1 MQINHFLE
9 NAAQKYPDKEAVWHK
24 DRGMTYAEIDALSN
38 KVANYLKERNI
49 RRGDRVAILYENSF
63 DYVIAYFAVLKAG
76 AVEVSLNTETTV
88 DTLTYALNDTGAKA
102 VITSKKHS
110 CHLVPALRKSP
121 EVREVIVEQKDLS
134 AYEEIGHCDQ
144 IRLGEIYDSG
154 DASPSGIRGIDV
166 DLASIT
172 YTTGSTN
179 TPKGVVH
186 THLNVVSN
194 TRSIVEYL
202 ALTDRDRMLVILPF
216 FYIYG
221 KSLLTTHFYVGGS
234 LVIENRFV
242 FPEVVLYA
250 MKDMEVTGF
259 AGVPSTFLILLN
271 RSRVREYTFEDLRYV
286 TQAGGS
292 MAPSVQKKV
301 AEIFAPARLFIMYGA
316 TEAAPRLSYLD
327 PDVLPSKWG
336 SIGKAIS
343 NVDLFVADENGNP
356 QPPDCEGQIVA
367 RGSNLMV
374 GYWNDPIETAK
385 VLRDGLYFTGD
396 IGKMD
401 DEGYLYVVG
410 RSKDI
415 IKAGGFR
422 ISAKE
427 VEDALLEI
435 DEIHEAVVVG
445 VDDPILGE
453 AIKAFI
459 VLRDHAELTEPK
471 LKQALKRLLPAYKQ
485 PTYIEFID
493 SIPKGK
499 SGKILKMELKKQYCA
514 HREVTDDQRAD

>member
-9 NAAQKYPDKEAVWHK
+9 NAAQQTPDKEAVWYK
-24 DRGMTYAEIDALSN
+24 DRWMTYAEIDSLSN
-38 KVANYLKERNI
+38 KVANYLKEKDI

-76 AVEVSLNTETTV
+76 AIEVSLNTETTV
-88 DTLTYALNDTGAKA
+88 DTLTYALHDTGAKGL
-102 VITSKKHS
+102 ITNKKHS
-110 CHLVPALRKSP
+110 RHLVPALRKSP
-121 EVREVIVEQKDLS
+121 DVREVIVEQQDVS

-144 IRLGEIYDSG
+144 IRLSEIYESG
-154 DASPSGIRGIDV
+154 CAHPPGIRGIDV

-179 TPKGVVH
+179 IPKGVMH
-186 THLNVVSN
+186 THFNVVSN

-202 ALTDRDRMLVILPF
+202 ALADRDRIMVVLPF

-234 LVIENRFV
+234 LVIDNRFV
-242 FPEVVLYA
+242 FPEVVLDT
-250 MKDMEVTGF
+250 MKRMEVTGF
-259 AGVPSTFLILLN
+259 SGVPSTFLILLN
-271 RSRVREYTFEDLRYV
+271 RSRVREYTFERLRYV

-292 MAPSVQKKV
+292 MAPSVQQKV
-301 AEIFAPARLFIMYGA
+301 AEVFAPARLFIMYGA
-316 TEAAPRLSYLD
+316 TEAAPRLAYLD
-327 PDVLPSKWG
+327 PDMLPSKWG

-343 NVDLFVADENGNP
+343 NVELFVADEHGNP
-356 QPPDCEGQIVA
+356 LPPHCEGQIVA

-374 GYWNDPIETAK
+374 GYWNDPIETARVFK
-385 VLRDGLYFTGD
+385 DGLYYTGD
-396 IGKMD
+396 IGRMD
-401 DEGYLYVVG
+401 EQGYLYVVG

-435 DEIHEAVVVG
+435 DEIHEVAVIG

-459 VLRDHAELTEPK
+459 VLRDHAELTQAQI
-471 LKQALKRLLPAYKQ
+471 KQALKELLPVYKQ
-485 PTYIEFID
+485 PTTIEFID

-499 SGKILKMELKKQYCA
+499 SGKILKMELKKR
-514 HREVTDDQRAD
+514 HGVHHEITDDHRTD

>member
-9 NAAQKYPDKEAVWHK
+9 NAAQKDPDKKAVWYK
-24 DRGMTYAEIDALSN
+24 DRWMTYAEIDSLSN
-38 KVANYLKERNI
+38 KVANYLKERKI
-49 RRGDRVAILYENSF
+49 RRGDRVALLYENSF
-63 DYVIAYFAVLKAG
+63 DYVIAYFAALKAG
-76 AVEVSLNTETTV
+76 AIEVSLNTETTA
-88 DTLTYALNDTGAKA
+88 DILTHALHDSGAKV
-102 VITSKKHS
+102 VITSKKYS
-110 CHLVPALRKSP
+110 RFLVPALRKSP
-121 EVREVIVEQKDLS
+121 DVREVIVEQQDVS
-134 AYEEIGHCDQ
+134 AYEEIGHCHY
-144 IRLGEIYDSG
+144 IRLGEIYKNG
-154 DASPSGIRGIDV
+154 DASFSGTRGIDV

-172 YTTGSTN
+172 YTTGSTS
-179 TPKGVVH
+179 TPKGVMLS
-186 THLNVVSN
+186 HLNVVSN

-202 ALTDRDRMLVILPF
+202 ALTGRDRIMVVLPF

-234 LVIENRFV
+234 VVIDNRFA
-242 FPEVVLYA
+242 FPEVVL
-250 MKDMEVTGF
+250 KTIKSQEVTGF

-271 RSRVREYTFEDLRYV
+271 RSRVRDYTFETLRYV

-301 AEIFAPARLFIMYGA
+301 AEVFAPARLFIMYGA

-343 NVDLFVADENGNP
+343 NVDLFVADGNGHP
-356 QPPDCEGQIVA
+356 LPPHCQGQIVA

-374 GYWNDPIETAK
+374 GYWNDPMETAR
-385 VLRDGLYFTGD
+385 VLKDGLYYTGD
-396 IGKMD
+396 IGEMD
-401 DEGYLYVVG
+401 EEGYLYVVG
-410 RSKDI
+410 RSKDF

-435 DEIHEAVVVG
+435 DDIHEAAVLG
-445 VDDPILGE
+445 VDDPIMGE

-459 VLRDHAELTEPK
+459 VQRDHAELTQDKISE
-471 LKQALKRLLPAYKQ
+471 ALKTLLPAYKH

-493 SIPKGK
+493 SIPKGT
-499 SGKILKMELKKQYCA
+499 SGKMLKTELRKRHNVY
-514 HREVTDDQRAD
+514 REITDGQRAD

>member
-9 NAAQKYPDKEAVWHK
+9 NAAQKYPDKKAVWYK
-24 DRGMTYAEIDALSN
+24 ERWMTYAEIDLLSN
-38 KVANYLKERNI
+38 KVASYLKDRGV

-63 DYVIAYFAVLKAG
+63 DYVIAYFAALKTG
-76 AVEVSLNTETTV
+76 AIEVSLNTETTV
-88 DTLTYALNDTGAKA
+88 DTLTHALHDSGTK
-102 VITSKKHS
+102 VIITTTKHS
-110 CHLVPALRKSP
+110 LCVIPALRKAP
-121 EVREVIVEQKDLS
+121 DVRDVIVEQQDVS
-134 AYEEIGHCDQ
+134 AYEDIEHCHPICLEEIYEIG
-144 IRLGEIYDSG
+144 
-154 DASPSGIRGIDV
+154 DANFSAARGIDV

-172 YTTGSTN
+172 YTTGSTS
-179 TPKGVVH
+179 TPKGVMLS
-186 THLNVVSN
+186 HLNVVSN

-202 ALTDRDRMLVILPF
+202 ALTDRDRMMVVLPF

-234 LVIENRFV
+234 LVIDNRFI
-242 FPEVVLYA
+242 FPEVILSA
-250 MKDMEVTGF
+250 MKDKEVTGF

-271 RSRVREYTFEDLRYV
+271 RSRVREYTFETLRYV

-301 AEIFAPARLFIMYGA
+301 AEVFAPARLFIMYGA

-327 PDVLPSKWG
+327 PDMLPLKWG

-343 NVDLFVADENGNP
+343 NVELFVADEKGNP
-356 QPPDCEGQIVA
+356 LPPHCEGEIVA

-374 GYWNDPIETAK
+374 GYWNDPMETAR
-385 VLRDGLYFTGD
+385 VLKDGLYYTGD
-396 IGKMD
+396 LGKMD
-401 DEGYLYVVG
+401 EEGYLYVVG
-410 RSKDI
+410 RSKDM

-435 DEIHEAVVVG
+435 DEIHEAAVIG
-445 VDDPILGE
+445 VDDPIMGE

-459 VLRDHAELTEPK
+459 VQKDHAGLT
-471 LKQALKRLLPAYKQ
+471 QAKIGEALNRLLPAYKQ
-485 PTYIEFID
+485 PKYVEFID
-493 SIPKGK
+493 SIPKGT
-499 SGKILKMELKKQYCA
+499 SGKVLKAELRERENV
-514 HREVTDDQRAD
+514 HREITDGQRAD